1 MVLTQLCVTQVH
13 VYNQCASQLSKDPSS
28 AHFGLLAAY
37 LLSQFKNFYFAYGS
51 NTQEAIVSKSTAEQ
65 RQQMRKT
72 TL

>member
-1 MVLTQLCVTQVH
+1 MVLTQLWVTQVH
-13 VYNQCASQLSKDPSS
+13 VYNQCTSQLSKDHSS
-28 AHFGLLAAY
+28 AHLGLLAPH

-51 NTQEAIVSKSTAEQ
+51 NTQGSVVSKSTAEQ

>member
-13 VYNQCASQLSKDPSS
+13 VYNQCTSQLSKDPSS
-28 AHFGLLAAY
+28 AHLGLLAPH

-51 NTQEAIVSKSTAEQ
+51 NTQGSVVSKSTAEQ
-65 RQQMRKT
+65 KQQMRKT

>member
-1 MVLTQLCVTQVH
+1 MVLTQLWVTQVH
-13 VYNQCASQLSKDPSS
+13 VYSQCTSQLSKDPSS
-28 AHFGLLAAY
+28 AHLGLLAPH

-51 NTQEAIVSKSTAEQ
+51 ITQGSVVSKSTAEQ

>member
-1 MVLTQLCVTQVH
+1 MVLTQLWVTQVH
-13 VYNQCASQLSKDPSS
+13 VYSQCTSQLSKDPSS
-28 AHFGLLAAY
+28 AHLGLLAPH

-51 NTQEAIVSKSTAEQ
+51 NTQGSVVSKSTAEQ